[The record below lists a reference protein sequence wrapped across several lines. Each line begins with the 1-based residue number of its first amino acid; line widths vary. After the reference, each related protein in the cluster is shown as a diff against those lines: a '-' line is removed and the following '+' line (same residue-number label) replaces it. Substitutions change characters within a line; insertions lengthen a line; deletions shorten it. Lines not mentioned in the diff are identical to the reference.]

1 MWYSEQFGLIKSPRG
16 ITVEG
21 IQHPA
26 NIFRLWTKD
35 ALAAIGFAP
44 ARIETPDSRYY
55 NIGAE
60 QHNLVDGEWVITYA
74 TTEKDVDALKEELI
88 GKVKAHV
95 GALLAPSDWR
105 VIRAM
110 DSGTAMD
117 ADWASYRNLVRAHGN
132 SLETSVMAFA
142 SVDDV
147 RNFHNHAVQEERR
160 IEQTDAEGVTTV
172 TDQTEILDRE
182 VDKTYWGWP
191 TAPDAEV
198 DPLHVR
204 YL

>member
-1 MWYSEQFGLIKSPRG
+1 MWYSEKFGLIKSPRG

-35 ALAAIGFAP
+35 ELAAIGFAP

-88 GKVKAHV
+88 SKVKANV

-117 ADWASYRNLVRAHGN
+117 ADWTSYRNLVRAHGN
-132 SLETSVMAFA
+132 SLESSVMAFA

-147 RNFHNHAVQEERR
+147 RNFQNHAVQEERR
-160 IEQTDAEGVTTV
+160 IEQTDANGVTTV
-172 TDQTEILDRE
+172 TDQTEIVGQE

-204 YL
+204 YV

>member
-26 NIFRLWTKD
+26 NIFSLWTKD

-117 ADWASYRNLVRAHGN
+117 ADWTTYRNEVRAYGN

-147 RNFHNHAVQEERR
+147 RNFQNHAVQEERR

-191 TAPDAEV
+191 DAPDAEV